1 MASNPVV
8 NMFRV
13 SELRSRLF
21 FTLFILAIF
30 RLGSVLTVP
39 GIDPNA
45 LLSYFNNNG
54 AADSF
59 ANYIDFFV
67 GGAFS
72 NFSIFMLGV
81 MPYISTQIIMQLAV
95 IIFPSLK
102 RIVQEDGG
110 QRKMATWTRVG
121 TVFVCLL
128 QSYAVTVYAHSIPGC
143 MVLSGWKFYAI
154 TMLAVTTGSMVTVW
168 LGDQI
173 TANGIGNGISLM
185 IFAGI
190 VARLP
195 HAVVEL
201 GRYVNPGFMNP
212 KAPASSVTDST
223 HLMWVIL
230 TFIIFIVMIGLVIF
244 EESGERKIPVHYA
257 KRVVGRK
264 MYGGQNT
271 YIPFKVNP
279 SNVIPL
285 IFASSLLTLPVQLV
299 SMFGKSEDTASWVK
313 TLSNVLTPN
322 GLWYNVVLVVL
333 IVFFAYFYTQVTLN
347 PIEIAKNI
355 RENGG
360 SIPGVRTDKTEEYL
374 QKILNRLVLPGSL
387 FLAFIAIFP
396 TIIMK
401 FFNGFPQSAAQLLGG
416 TSLIIMVGVDL
427 DTMSQVEALLKMHHQ
442 EGLTKKGK
450 IRSRNI

>member
-1 MASNPVV
+1 MASNPIV
-8 NMFRV
+8 NMFKV
-13 SELRSRLF
+13 KELRSRLL

-30 RLGSVLTVP
+30 RLGSVLTIP
-39 GIDPNA
+39 GIDANV
-45 LLSYFNNNG
+45 LFSYFNDLASQNKN
-54 AADSF
+54 AF
-59 ANYIDFFV
+59 ASYMDFFV

-102 RIVQEDGG
+102 RAVQEDGG
-110 QRKMATWTRVG
+110 QRKMAQWIRVG
-121 TVFVCLL
+121 TVLVCIL
-128 QSYAVTVYAHSIPGC
+128 QSYAVTVYAGSIPGC
-143 MVLSGWKFYAI
+143 ILIEPRWKFNILA
-154 TMLAVTTGSMVTVW
+154 MLTVTTGSMVTVW

-173 TANGIGNGISLM
+173 TANGIGNGVSM
-185 IFAGI
+185 VIFAGI

-195 HAVVEL
+195 NAIVEL
-201 GRYVNPGFMNP
+201 VKKVADGELQLVF
-212 KAPASSVTDST
+212 
-223 HLMWVIL
+223 VIVVL
-230 TFIIFIVMIGLVIF
+230 IMFLVIIALVVY

-264 MYGGQNT
+264 MYGGQST

-285 IFASSLLTLPVQLV
+285 IFASSLLTLPLQLV
-299 SMFGKSEDTASWVK
+299 SMIGNNQNSARWVAK
-313 TLSNVLTPN
+313 LSAILTPN
-322 GLWYNVVLVVL
+322 GLWYNILLVIL

-347 PIEIAKNI
+347 PTEIAKNI

-387 FLAFIAIFP
+387 FLAFIAVIP
-396 TIIMK
+396 TIIQQI
-401 FFNGFPQSAAQLLGG
+401 FGFPQSICQLMGG

-427 DTMSQVEALLKMHHQ
+427 DTMSQVEALLKMHHHD
-442 EGLTKKGK
+442 GLTKKGK
-450 IRSRNI
+450 IRSRSL

>member
-1 MASNPVV
+1 MASNPIV
-8 NMFRV
+8 NMFKIK
-13 SELRSRLF
+13 ELRNRLF
-21 FTLFILAIF
+21 FTLMVLAVF
-30 RLGSVLTVP
+30 RLGSVLTIP
-39 GIDPNA
+39 GIDASA
-45 LLSYFNNNG
+45 LLSYFDNLAKTNKN
-54 AADSF
+54 AF
-59 ANYIDFFV
+59 ASYMDFFV

-81 MPYISTQIIMQLAV
+81 MPFISTQIIMQLAV

-102 RIVQEDGG
+102 RAVQEDGG
-110 QRKMATWTRVG
+110 QRKLATWTRIG
-121 TVFVCLL
+121 TIFVCLL
-128 QSYAVTVYAHSIPGC
+128 QSYAVTVYASSIPDAIAIDAR
-143 MVLSGWKFYAI
+143 WKFNAI
-154 TMLAVTTGSMVTVW
+154 AMLTVTTGSMITIW

-173 TANGIGNGISLM
+173 TARGIGNGVSMM

-195 HAVVEL
+195 SAIMELYQKVSNNEINIVFVIIVLVMFVAIIALVVCEQL
-201 GRYVNPGFMNP
+201 
-212 KAPASSVTDST
+212 
-223 HLMWVIL
+223 
-230 TFIIFIVMIGLVIF
+230 
-244 EESGERKIPVHYA
+244 GERKIPVHYA

-264 MYGGQNT
+264 MYGGQST

-285 IFASSLLTLPVQLV
+285 IFASSLLTLPLQLV
-299 SMFGKSEDTASWVK
+299 SMIGNNEGSAGWIRK
-313 TLSNVLTPN
+313 LSNFLTPN
-322 GLWYNVVLVVL
+322 GLWYNILLVVL

-347 PIEIAKNI
+347 PTEIAKNI

-387 FLAFIAIFP
+387 FLAAIAIIP
-396 TIIMK
+396 TVIQSLFGI
-401 FFNGFPQSAAQLLGG
+401 PQSVAMLMGG

-427 DTMSQVEALLKMHHQ
+427 DTMSQVEALMKMHHQ

-450 IRSRNI
+450 IKSRNL

>member
-1 MASNPVV
+1 MAGNPIV
-8 NMFRV
+8 NMFKV
-13 SELRSRLF
+13 KELRGRLF
-21 FTLFILAIF
+21 FTLVVLAVF
-30 RLGSVLTVP
+30 RLGSVLTIP
-39 GIDPNA
+39 GIDA
-45 LLSYFNNNG
+45 TVLLDYFNNLASQNKN
-54 AADSF
+54 AF
-59 ANYIDFFV
+59 ASYMDFFV

-102 RIVQEDGG
+102 RAVQEDGG
-110 QRKMATWTRVG
+110 QRKMASWTRIG
-121 TVFVCLL
+121 TIFVCLL
-128 QSYAVTVYAHSIPGC
+128 QSYAVTVYAGSIPGC
-143 MVLSGWKFYAI
+143 IVLDPRWKFNALA
-154 TMLAVTTGSMVTVW
+154 MLTVTTGSMVTVW

-173 TANGIGNGISLM
+173 TANGIGNGISMM

-195 HAVVEL
+195 NAIVEL
-201 GRYVNPGFMNP
+201 SQKVAAGEIQLVF
-212 KAPASSVTDST
+212 VIVVL
-223 HLMWVIL
+223 LMFL
-230 TFIIFIVMIGLVIF
+230 AIIALVIY

-285 IFASSLLTLPVQLV
+285 IFASSLLTLPLQLV
-299 SMFGKSEDTASWVK
+299 STIGNGAGAANWV
-313 TLSNVLTPN
+313 TRLSNILTPN
-322 GLWYNVVLVVL
+322 GIWYNILLVIL

-347 PIEIAKNI
+347 PTEIAKNI

-374 QKILNRLVLPGSL
+374 QKILNRLVLPGAL
-387 FLAFIAIFP
+387 FLAAIAVLP
-396 TIIMK
+396 TLIQN
-401 FFNGFPQSAAQLLGG
+401 FFGFPQSISMLMGG
-416 TSLIIMVGVDL
+416 TSLIIMIGVDL

-442 EGLTKKGK
+442 DGLTKKGK
-450 IRSRNI
+450 IRSRNL

>member
-1 MASNPVV
+1 MASNPIV
-8 NMFRV
+8 NMFRLK
-13 SELRSRLF
+13 ELRIRLL
-21 FTLFILAIF
+21 FTLLVLAVF
-30 RLGSVLTVP
+30 RLGSVLTIP
-39 GIDPNA
+39 GIDANVLFNYFSELANQNKNA
-45 LLSYFNNNG
+45 FASYM
-54 AADSF
+54 
-59 ANYIDFFV
+59 DFFV

-110 QRKMATWTRVG
+110 QRKMAQWVRLG
-121 TVFVCLL
+121 TVLVCIL
-128 QSYAVTVYAHSIPGC
+128 QSYAVTVYAGSIPGC
-143 MVLSGWKFYAI
+143 ILIAPRWKFNVLA
-154 TMLAVTTGSMVTVW
+154 MLTVTTGSMITVW

-173 TANGIGNGISLM
+173 TANGIGNGISMM

-190 VARLP
+190 VARIP
-195 HAVVEL
+195 SAIVEL
-201 GRYVNPGFMNP
+201 YKKVMDG
-212 KAPASSVTDST
+212 SVQFVFVIVVL
-223 HLMWVIL
+223 LMFVA
-230 TFIIFIVMIGLVIF
+230 IIALVVY

-264 MYGGQNT
+264 MYGVKNT
-271 YIPFKVNP
+271 YIPFKINP

-285 IFASSLLTLPVQLV
+285 IFASSLLMLPLQLV
-299 SMFGKSEDTASWVK
+299 SMIGSNQNSSRWVAR
-313 TLSNVLTPN
+313 LSAILTPH
-322 GLWYNVVLVVL
+322 GLWYNVLLVIL

-347 PIEIAKNI
+347 PTEIAKNI

-387 FLAFIAIFP
+387 FLAFIAIVP
-396 TIIMK
+396 TIVQNA
-401 FFNGFPQSAAQLLGG
+401 FHFPPSVAMLMGG
-416 TSLIIMVGVDL
+416 TSLIILVGVDL

-442 EGLTKKGK
+442 DGLTKKGR
-450 IRSRNI
+450 IRSRNL

>member
-1 MASNPVV
+1 MAGNSIV
-8 NMFRV
+8 NMFKIK
-13 SELRSRLF
+13 ELRSRLL
-21 FTLFILAIF
+21 FTLLILAVF
-30 RLGSVLTVP
+30 RMGSVLTIP
-39 GIDPNA
+39 GIDANV
-45 LLSYFNNNG
+45 LLSYFDELARQNKN
-54 AADSF
+54 AF
-59 ANYIDFFV
+59 ASYMDFFV

-102 RIVQEDGG
+102 RVAEEDGG
-110 QRKMATWTRVG
+110 QRKIAMWTRIG
-121 TVFVCLL
+121 TIFVCLL
-128 QSYAVTVYAHSIPGC
+128 QSYAVTVYASSIPN
-143 MVLSGWKFYAI
+143 SIIIENRIAFR
-154 TMLAVTTGSMVTVW
+154 MLAMITVTTGSMVTIW

-173 TANGIGNGISLM
+173 TSRGIGNGISMM

-195 HAVVEL
+195 SAVVEL
-201 GRYVNPGFMNP
+201 GRKIVAGDVQLVFAIIVLVM
-212 KAPASSVTDST
+212 
-223 HLMWVIL
+223 
-230 TFIIFIVMIGLVIF
+230 FIGIIALVVY

-271 YIPFKVNP
+271 YIPFKINP

-285 IFASSLLTLPVQLV
+285 IFASSLLTFPIQLIQ
-299 SMFGKSEDTASWVK
+299 MFGSNRNSARWVSRLASF
-313 TLSNVLTPN
+313 LTPN
-322 GLWYNVVLVVL
+322 GVWYNILLVIL

-347 PIEIAKNI
+347 PTEIAKNI

-374 QKILNRLVLPGSL
+374 QRILNRLILPGAI
-387 FLAFIAIFP
+387 FLCAIAILP
-396 TIIMK
+396 TFIQTI
-401 FFNGFPQSAAQLLGG
+401 FRFPQSIAMLMGG

-427 DTMSQVEALLKMHHQ
+427 DTMSQVEALLKMHHHD
-442 EGLTKKGK
+442 GLTTKGR
-450 IRSRNI
+450 IRSRSL

>member
-1 MASNPVV
+1 MASNPIV
-8 NMFRV
+8 NMFKIK
-13 SELRSRLF
+13 ELRNRLF
-21 FTLFILAIF
+21 FTLMVLAVF
-30 RLGSVLTVP
+30 RLGSVLTIP
-39 GIDPNA
+39 GIDASA
-45 LLSYFNNNG
+45 LLSYFDNLAKTNKN
-54 AADSF
+54 AF
-59 ANYIDFFV
+59 ASYMDFFV

-81 MPYISTQIIMQLAV
+81 MPFISTQIIMQLAV

-102 RIVQEDGG
+102 RAVQEDGG
-110 QRKMATWTRVG
+110 QRKLATWTRIG
-121 TVFVCLL
+121 TIFVCLL
-128 QSYAVTVYAHSIPGC
+128 QSYAVTVYASSIPDAIAIDAR
-143 MVLSGWKFYAI
+143 WKFNAI
-154 TMLAVTTGSMVTVW
+154 AMLTVTTGSMITIW

-173 TANGIGNGISLM
+173 TARGIGNGVSMM

-195 HAVVEL
+195 SAIMELYQKVSNNEINIVFVIIVLVMFVAIIALVVCEQL
-201 GRYVNPGFMNP
+201 
-212 KAPASSVTDST
+212 
-223 HLMWVIL
+223 
-230 TFIIFIVMIGLVIF
+230 
-244 EESGERKIPVHYA
+244 GERKIPVHYA

-264 MYGGQNT
+264 MYGGQST

-285 IFASSLLTLPVQLV
+285 IFASSLLTLPLQLV
-299 SMFGKSEDTASWVK
+299 SMIGNNEGSAGWIRK
-313 TLSNVLTPN
+313 LSNFLTPN
-322 GLWYNVVLVVL
+322 GLWYNILLVVL

-347 PIEIAKNI
+347 PTEIAKNI

-387 FLAFIAIFP
+387 FLAAIAIIP
-396 TIIMK
+396 TIIQSL
-401 FFNGFPQSAAQLLGG
+401 FGIPQSVAMLMGG

-427 DTMSQVEALLKMHHQ
+427 DTMSQVEALMKMHHQ

-450 IRSRNI
+450 IKSRNL

>member
-1 MASNPVV
+1 MAGNSIV
-8 NMFRV
+8 NMFKIK
-13 SELRSRLF
+13 ELRSRLL
-21 FTLFILAIF
+21 FTLLILAVF
-30 RLGSVLTVP
+30 RMGSVLTIP
-39 GIDPNA
+39 GIDANV
-45 LLSYFNNNG
+45 LLSYFDELARQNKN
-54 AADSF
+54 AF
-59 ANYIDFFV
+59 ASYMDFFV

-102 RIVQEDGG
+102 RVAEEDGG
-110 QRKMATWTRVG
+110 QRKIAMWTRVG
-121 TVFVCLL
+121 TIFVCLL
-128 QSYAVTVYAHSIPGC
+128 QSYAVTVYASSIPN
-143 MVLSGWKFYAI
+143 SIIIENRIAFR
-154 TMLAVTTGSMVTVW
+154 MLAMITVTTGSMVTIW

-173 TANGIGNGISLM
+173 TSRGIGNGISMM

-195 HAVVEL
+195 SAVVEL
-201 GRYVNPGFMNP
+201 GRKIVAGDVQLVFAIIVLVM
-212 KAPASSVTDST
+212 
-223 HLMWVIL
+223 
-230 TFIIFIVMIGLVIF
+230 FIGIIALVVY

-271 YIPFKVNP
+271 YIPFKINP

-285 IFASSLLTLPVQLV
+285 IFASSLLTFPIQLIQ
-299 SMFGKSEDTASWVK
+299 MFGSNRNSARWVARLASF
-313 TLSNVLTPN
+313 LTPN
-322 GLWYNVVLVVL
+322 GVWYTILLVIL

-347 PIEIAKNI
+347 PTEIAKNI

-374 QKILNRLVLPGSL
+374 QRILNRLILPGAI
-387 FLAFIAIFP
+387 FLCAIAILP
-396 TIIMK
+396 TFIQTI
-401 FFNGFPQSAAQLLGG
+401 FRFPQSIAMLMGG

-427 DTMSQVEALLKMHHQ
+427 DTMSQVEALLKMHHHD
-442 EGLTKKGK
+442 GLTTKGR
-450 IRSRNI
+450 IRSRSL

>member
-1 MASNPVV
+1 MASNPIV
-8 NMFRV
+8 NMFKIK
-13 SELRSRLF
+13 ELRNRLF
-21 FTLFILAIF
+21 FTLMVLAVF
-30 RLGSVLTVP
+30 RLGSVLTIP
-39 GIDPNA
+39 GIDASA
-45 LLSYFNNNG
+45 LLSYFDNLAKTNKN
-54 AADSF
+54 AF
-59 ANYIDFFV
+59 ASYMDFFV

-81 MPYISTQIIMQLAV
+81 MPFISTQIIMQLAV

-102 RIVQEDGG
+102 RAVQEDGG
-110 QRKMATWTRVG
+110 QRKLATWTRIG
-121 TVFVCLL
+121 TIFVCLL
-128 QSYAVTVYAHSIPGC
+128 QSYAVTVYASSIPDAIAIDAR
-143 MVLSGWKFYAI
+143 WKFNAI
-154 TMLAVTTGSMVTVW
+154 AMLTVTTGSMITIW

-173 TANGIGNGISLM
+173 TARGIGNGVSMM

-195 HAVVEL
+195 SAVMEL
-201 GRYVNPGFMNP
+201 YQKVSNNEINIVF
-212 KAPASSVTDST
+212 V
-223 HLMWVIL
+223 
-230 TFIIFIVMIGLVIF
+230 FIVLVMFVAIIALVVC
-244 EESGERKIPVHYA
+244 EQLGERKIPVHYA

-264 MYGGQNT
+264 MYGGQST

-285 IFASSLLTLPVQLV
+285 IFASSLLTLPLQLV
-299 SMFGKSEDTASWVK
+299 SMIGSNEGSAAWIRK
-313 TLSNVLTPN
+313 LSNFLTPN
-322 GLWYNVVLVVL
+322 GLWYNILLVVL

-347 PIEIAKNI
+347 PTEIAKNI

-387 FLAFIAIFP
+387 FLAAIAIIP
-396 TIIMK
+396 TVIQSLFGI
-401 FFNGFPQSAAQLLGG
+401 PQSVAMLMGG

-427 DTMSQVEALLKMHHQ
+427 DTMSQVEALMKMHHQ

-450 IRSRNI
+450 IRSRNL